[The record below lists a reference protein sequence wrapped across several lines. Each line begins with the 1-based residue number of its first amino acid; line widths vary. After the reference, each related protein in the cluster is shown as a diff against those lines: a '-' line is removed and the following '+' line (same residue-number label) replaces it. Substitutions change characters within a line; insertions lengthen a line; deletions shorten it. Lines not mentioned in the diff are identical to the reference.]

1 MSYCMQETYE
11 VHPAA
16 GSNCYM
22 QSTDYC
28 TYIEDSQGYSSC
40 DAQVLHNNNIYMEQ
54 AWAVNQPYTCSY
66 PGNVF
71 KSEYSDMDMAL
82 NQYNQ
87 PEYFTEEKSTFSQ
100 VQSPSY
106 SQKKGRGNLFK

>member
-1 MSYCMQETYE
+1 MSYCMQEIYE

-16 GSNCYM
+16 GSNCSM
-22 QSTDYC
+22 QSADYC

-40 DAQVLHNNNIYMEQ
+40 DAQVLHNNSISMEQ

-71 KSEYSDMDMAL
+71 KSEYSGMDMAL
-82 NQYNQ
+82 NPYNQ
-87 PEYFTEEKSTFSQ
+87 LEYFTEEKATFSQ